1 MKDISRD
8 VKKKKRYE
16 MKLFNKI
23 LLTAAIGMSLMA
35 VTGCGTSSDPKSYEG
50 VYKKGDI
57 TCVLK
62 YDKPVEYGS
71 NDKRDH
77 YKLYRTQPGYEFKG
91 KTVYTERPF
100 IKDKDNNV
108 VDQGVAKA
116 IYGKIDGDK
125 FVITGDGY
133 ISKGEYIKT
142 KDKMPSDQELDYSY
156 RDVYNQTAKEQ
167 SEKKIFGLYS
177 KELKKLLKNEPK

>member
-71 NDKRDH
+71 NDKREH
-77 YKLYRTQPGYEFKG
+77 YKLYRTKPGYEFKG

-108 VDQGVAKA
+108 VDQGIAKA

-133 ISKGEYIKT
+133 ISKGEYKKT
-142 KDKMPSDQELDYSY
+142 KDKMPSDEELDYAY
-156 RDVYNQTAKEQ
+156 TDVTREIAKER
-167 SEKKIFGLYS
+167 SEKKKFDLYNEEKEKIRES
-177 KELKKLLKNEPK
+177 KPK

>member
-1 MKDISRD
+1 
-8 VKKKKRYE
+8 

-71 NDKRDH
+71 NDKREH
-77 YKLYRTQPGYEFKG
+77 YEIYRTQPGYEFKG
-91 KTVYTERPF
+91 KKVYTGRPF

-108 VDQGVAKA
+108 VDQGIAKA

-142 KDKMPSDQELDYSY
+142 KDKIPSDEELDYAYS
-156 RDVYNQTAKEQ
+156 DVLHEMTNQE
-167 SEKKIFGLYS
+167 Y
-177 KELKKLLKNEPK
+177 KNEHLKIEEKEPR

>member
-1 MKDISRD
+1 MKI
-8 VKKKKRYE
+8 
-16 MKLFNKI
+16 FNKI

-35 VTGCGTSSDPKSYEG
+35 VTGCGISSDPKSYEG

-71 NDKRDH
+71 NDKREH
-77 YKLYRTQPGYEFKG
+77 YKLYQTKEGYKWKEKQIYD
-91 KTVYTERPF
+91 KRPL

-108 VDQGVAKA
+108 VDQGIAKA

-125 FVITGDGY
+125 FVITGKGY
-133 ISKGEYIKT
+133 ILEGEYKKT
-142 KDKMPSDQELDYSY
+142 KDKMPSDEELEYAYS
-156 RDVYNQTAKEQ
+156 DVLHEMTNKEFENEHLKIE
-167 SEKKIFGLYS
+167 EKK
-177 KELKKLLKNEPK
+177 PR

>member
-8 VKKKKRYE
+8 SKKKKRYK

-23 LLTAAIGMSLMA
+23 LLTVAIGMSLMA

-50 VYKKGDI
+50 VYKNGDI

-62 YDKPVEYGS
+62 YDKSVEYGS
-71 NDKRDH
+71 SDKREH
-77 YKLYRTQPGYEFKG
+77 YDLYQTKEGYEWKG
-91 KTVYTERPF
+91 KKIYDLRTL

-108 VDQGVAKA
+108 VDQGIAKA

-125 FVITGDGY
+125 FVITGKGY
-133 ISKGEYIKT
+133 ISEGEYKKT
-142 KDKMPSDQELDYSY
+142 KDKMPSDEELK
-156 RDVYNQTAKEQ
+156 YNYMNVIDDMNNEEYKNEHLKIK
-167 SEKKIFGLYS
+167 EKK
-177 KELKKLLKNEPK
+177 PR

>member
-71 NDKRDH
+71 NDKREH
-77 YKLYRTQPGYEFKG
+77 YKLYQTKPGYEWKE
-91 KTVYTERPF
+91 KQIYDKRPL

-108 VDQGVAKA
+108 VDQGIAKA

-133 ISKGEYIKT
+133 ISKGEYKKT
-142 KDKMPSDQELDYSY
+142 KDKIPSEEELEYAYS
-156 RDVYNQTAKEQ
+156 DVLHEMTNEEYKKEC
-167 SEKKIFGLYS
+167 KKIRDN
-177 KELKKLLKNEPK
+177 KPN

>member
-1 MKDISRD
+1 
-8 VKKKKRYE
+8 

-77 YKLYRTQPGYEFKG
+77 YKLYQTKPGYEWKG
-91 KTVYTERPF
+91 KKIYTGRPF

-108 VDQGVAKA
+108 VDQGIAKA

-133 ISKGEYIKT
+133 ISKGEYKKT
-142 KDKMPSDQELDYSY
+142 KDKMPSDEELEYAY
-156 RDVYNQTAKEQ
+156 TDVTREIAKER
-167 SEKKIFGLYS
+167 SEKKKFDLYNEE
-177 KELKKLLKNEPK
+177 KEKIRESRPK

>member
-1 MKDISRD
+1 
-8 VKKKKRYE
+8 

-71 NDKRDH
+71 NDKREH

-91 KTVYTERPF
+91 KKVYTGRPF

-108 VDQGVAKA
+108 VDQGIAKA

-133 ISKGEYIKT
+133 ISKGEYTKT
-142 KDKMPSDQELDYSY
+142 KDKMPTDEELDYSY
-156 RDVYNQTAKEQ
+156 SDVLHEMTNEEYKNEHLKIE
-167 SEKKIFGLYS
+167 EKK
-177 KELKKLLKNEPK
+177 PK

>member
-1 MKDISRD
+1 
-8 VKKKKRYE
+8 

-71 NDKRDH
+71 NDKREH
-77 YKLYRTQPGYEFKG
+77 YEIYRTQPGYEFKG
-91 KTVYTERPF
+91 KKIYTGRPF

-108 VDQGVAKA
+108 VDQGIAKA

-133 ISKGEYIKT
+133 ISKGEYKKT
-142 KDKMPSDQELDYSY
+142 KDKMPSDEELEYAY
-156 RDVYNQTAKEQ
+156 TDVTREIAKER
-167 SEKKIFGLYS
+167 SEKKKFDLYNEE
-177 KELKKLLKNEPK
+177 KEKIRESRPK

>member
-1 MKDISRD
+1 
-8 VKKKKRYE
+8 

-71 NDKRDH
+71 NDKREH
-77 YKLYRTQPGYEFKG
+77 YEMYQTKEGYEWKG
-91 KTVYTERPF
+91 KKIYDPRPL

-108 VDQGVAKA
+108 VDQGIAKA
-116 IYGKIDGDK
+116 IYGKINGDK

-142 KDKMPSDQELDYSY
+142 KDKMPTDEELDYSY
-156 RDVYNQTAKEQ
+156 SDVLHEMTNEEY
-167 SEKKIFGLYS
+167 
-177 KELKKLLKNEPK
+177 KNEHLKIEENKPR

>member
-71 NDKRDH
+71 NDKREH
-77 YKLYRTQPGYEFKG
+77 YKLYRTKPGYEFKG

-108 VDQGVAKA
+108 VDQGIAKA

-133 ISKGEYIKT
+133 ISKGEYKKT
-142 KDKMPSDQELDYSY
+142 KDKMPSDQELDYAY
-156 RDVYNQTAKEQ
+156 TDVTREIAKER
-167 SEKKIFGLYS
+167 SEKKKFDLYNEEKEKIRES
-177 KELKKLLKNEPK
+177 KPK

>member
-1 MKDISRD
+1 
-8 VKKKKRYE
+8 

-23 LLTAAIGMSLMA
+23 LLTAAMGMSLMA

-71 NDKRDH
+71 NDKREH
-77 YKLYRTQPGYEFKG
+77 YKLYRTKPGYEFKG

-108 VDQGVAKA
+108 VDQGIAKA

-133 ISKGEYIKT
+133 ISKGEYKKT
-142 KDKMPSDQELDYSY
+142 KDKMPSDKELDYAY
-156 RDVYNQTAKEQ
+156 TDVTREIAKER
-167 SEKKIFGLYS
+167 SEKKKFDLYNEEKEKIRES
-177 KELKKLLKNEPK
+177 KPK

>member
-1 MKDISRD
+1 
-8 VKKKKRYE
+8 

-71 NDKRDH
+71 NDKREH
-77 YKLYRTQPGYEFKG
+77 YKMYQTKEGYEWKG
-91 KTVYTERPF
+91 KKIYDPRPL

-108 VDQGVAKA
+108 VDQGIAKA

-142 KDKMPSDQELDYSY
+142 KDKIPSDEELKYTYNKMLREMTNQEYK
-156 RDVYNQTAKEQ
+156 TEC
-167 SEKKIFGLYS
+167 KKIRD
-177 KELKKLLKNEPK
+177 NTPK

>member
-8 VKKKKRYE
+8 SKKKKRYK

-62 YDKPVEYGS
+62 YKKPVEYGS
-71 NDKRDH
+71 NDKREH
-77 YKLYRTQPGYEFKG
+77 YKLYQTKPGYEWKG
-91 KTVYTERPF
+91 KKVYTGRLF

-108 VDQGVAKA
+108 VNQGIAKA

-125 FVITGDGY
+125 FVITGNRY

-142 KDKMPSDQELDYSY
+142 KDKMPTDEELDYGY
-156 RDVYNQTAKEQ
+156 YDVFRETAKER
-167 SEKKIFGLYS
+167 SEKKDFDLYR
-177 KELKKLLKNEPK
+177 EDLKKLRRNEPE

>member
-1 MKDISRD
+1 
-8 VKKKKRYE
+8 

-23 LLTAAIGMSLMA
+23 LLTAAIGISLMA

-62 YDKPVEYGS
+62 YDKTVEYGS
-71 NDKRDH
+71 NDKREH
-77 YKLYRTQPGYEFKG
+77 YKMYQTKEGYEWKG
-91 KTVYTERPF
+91 KKIYDPRPL

-108 VDQGVAKA
+108 VDQGIAKA

-142 KDKMPSDQELDYSY
+142 KDKIPSDEELKYTYNKMLREMTNQEYK
-156 RDVYNQTAKEQ
+156 TEC
-167 SEKKIFGLYS
+167 KKIRD
-177 KELKKLLKNEPK
+177 NTPK

>member
-1 MKDISRD
+1 
-8 VKKKKRYE
+8 

-35 VTGCGTSSDPKSYEG
+35 VTGCGISSDPKSYEG

-71 NDKRDH
+71 NDKREH
-77 YKLYRTQPGYEFKG
+77 YEIYRTKPGYEFKG
-91 KTVYTERPF
+91 KKVYTGRPF

-108 VDQGVAKA
+108 VDQGIAKA

-142 KDKMPSDQELDYSY
+142 KDKMPTDEELEYSY
-156 RDVYNQTAKEQ
+156 NKVFKETAKEA
-167 SEKKIFGLYS
+167 SEKKIFGLYH
-177 KELKKLLKNEPK
+177 KDLKKLRENEPK

>member
-1 MKDISRD
+1 
-8 VKKKKRYE
+8 

-71 NDKRDH
+71 NDKREH
-77 YKLYRTQPGYEFKG
+77 YDLYQTKEGYEWKG
-91 KTVYTERPF
+91 KKIYDLRTL

-108 VDQGVAKA
+108 VDQGIAKA

-142 KDKMPSDQELDYSY
+142 KDKMPTDEELEYAY
-156 RDVYNQTAKEQ
+156 MDVLNQMGKEQ
-167 SEKKIFGLYS
+167 SEKRILGLY
-177 KELKKLLKNEPK
+177 KKDRERIKANRPK

>member
-16 MKLFNKI
+16 RKLFNKI

-71 NDKRDH
+71 NDKREH
-77 YKLYRTQPGYEFKG
+77 YEMYQTKEGYEWKG
-91 KTVYTERPF
+91 KKIYDPRPL

-108 VDQGVAKA
+108 VDQGIAKA
-116 IYGKIDGDK
+116 IYGKINGDK

-142 KDKMPSDQELDYSY
+142 KDKMPTDEELDYSY
-156 RDVYNQTAKEQ
+156 SDVLHEMTNEEY
-167 SEKKIFGLYS
+167 
-177 KELKKLLKNEPK
+177 KNEHLKIEENKPR

>member
-1 MKDISRD
+1 
-8 VKKKKRYE
+8 

-23 LLTAAIGMSLMA
+23 LLTAAVGMSLMA

-71 NDKRDH
+71 NDKREH
-77 YKLYRTQPGYEFKG
+77 YEIYRTKPGYEFKG
-91 KTVYTERPF
+91 KKVYTGRPF

-108 VDQGVAKA
+108 VDQGIAKA

-142 KDKMPSDQELDYSY
+142 KDKMPSDEELKYSY
-156 RDVYNQTAKEQ
+156 NAVFKETAKEQ
-167 SEKKIFGLYS
+167 SEKKVFGLYS
-177 KELKKLLKNEPK
+177 KDLKKLLKNEPK